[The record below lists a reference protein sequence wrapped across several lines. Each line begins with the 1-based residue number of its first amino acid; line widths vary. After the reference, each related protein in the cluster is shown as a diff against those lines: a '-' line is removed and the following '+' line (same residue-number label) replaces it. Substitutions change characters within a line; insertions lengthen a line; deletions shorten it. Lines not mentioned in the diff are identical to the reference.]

1 MLALASCQTR
11 SAPQDVPAVVT
22 KPTAQSRSEL
32 LRVVSGALH
41 GAPVTLADDALTR
54 DNTLI
59 VERAPHRDA
68 EGRLLDGR
76 ETGRPE
82 RFRLV
87 QSGSLCVLVQESTGQ
102 RWTLASAT
110 CAPR

>member
-1 MLALASCQTR
+1 LASCQTR
-11 SAPQDVPAVVT
+11 TQPREVPAVIIQ
-22 KPTAQSRSEL
+22 PTAQSRAEL
-32 LRVVSGALH
+32 LRVVSDALH
-41 GAPVTLADDALTR
+41 GAPVTLGDDALTR
-54 DNTLI
+54 DSTLI

-76 ETGRPE
+76 AAGRPE

-102 RWTLASAT
+102 RWTLASVT